1 METRRRN
8 LQDLA
13 SMEHSFAGFPTRVPS
28 SGWEGSG
35 TSDVHRVRSMEDP
48 PTRRPDHLIGMEGR
62 SRADLRTDHQSEP
75 RNGDHNGALQIP
87 YVMKKVTLMTNSQRG
102 RPTVVGVVVGTAAG
116 QSLCIRAGI
125 QPNNYRRISG
135 KLPKATYQKF
145 PCGHALPEK
154 RHNVCF
160 THTDLRPQTII
171 VRGGSITGIID
182 WELSGWYPEYWEFAK
197 SLYVWRWQNDWV
209 DYLTKALKPYY
220 NEYAVHSFLAEA
232 LW

>member
-1 METRRRN
+1 MLPRRSMETRRRN

-116 QSLCIRAGI
+116 QYAGVIQTPKQSRRWRCLQRPVPQRACGLRFDNC
-125 QPNNYRRISG
+125 P
-135 KLPKATYQKF
+135 LP
-145 PCGHALPEK
+145 
-154 RHNVCF
+154 
-160 THTDLRPQTII
+160 RPPPFSPHIF
-171 VRGGSITGIID
+171 SILIG
-182 WELSGWYPEYWEFAK
+182 
-197 SLYVWRWQNDWV
+197 V
-209 DYLTKALKPYY
+209 
-220 NEYAVHSFLAEA
+220 
-232 LW
+232 